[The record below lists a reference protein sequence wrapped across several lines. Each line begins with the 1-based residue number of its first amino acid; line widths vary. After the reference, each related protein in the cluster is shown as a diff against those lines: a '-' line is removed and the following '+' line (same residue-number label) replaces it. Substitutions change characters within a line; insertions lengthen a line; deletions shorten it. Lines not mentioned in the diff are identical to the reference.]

1 MMHRRAGI
9 TWLIGGAVVVLLVL
23 AGVDALR
30 SGRSEASPPTSL
42 TEILSPP
49 APTESSTQITPA
61 DTSVAETPVAE
72 TSTQSSV
79 PPQSMHIT
87 AQGGTPRHANY
98 AKAALAVCAAASS
111 ELFKRANATLLQSA
125 GWMGGKFSL
134 EEMEN
139 IWQWNSVAAKMETR
153 SLKRLDALPAPHAE
167 QKLISE
173 FFRAAEDERDLLRE
187 VAGAAAADYPELL
200 RVLGRKRVDATH
212 RKDGIVA
219 RISARWHLDPEPL
232 RACPLMLPA

>member
-1 MMHRRAGI
+1 MRTRI

-30 SGRSEASPPTSL
+30 SGNSGTSA
-42 TEILSPP
+42 PA
-49 APTESSTQITPA
+49 APTETRMQITA
-61 DTSVAETPVAE
+61 TDTSVAEM
-72 TSTQSSV
+72 STQSFLA
-79 PPQSMHIT
+79 PRPLM
-87 AQGGTPRHANY
+87 ARGGTPRHAKY
-98 AKAALAVCAAASS
+98 ARAALAVCASATS
-111 ELFKRANATLLQSA
+111 ELFRRANPQLLLSA
-125 GWMGGKFSL
+125 GWTNGHFSL

-153 SLKRLDALPAPHAE
+153 SLKRLEAIPAPHAE
-167 QKLISE
+167 EKLISE
-173 FFRAAEDERDLLRE
+173 FFRAAEDERDLLRK

-200 RVLGRKRVDATH
+200 GVLASKRVDATH

-219 RISARWHLDPEPL
+219 RISARWHLDPESL

>member
-1 MMHRRAGI
+1 MRTRI
-9 TWLIGGAVVVLLVL
+9 TWLISGAVVVLLVL

-30 SGRSEASPPTSL
+30 SGRSETSPPTSL
-42 TEILSPP
+42 TEIFSPP

-79 PPQSMHIT
+79 PPQPMHVT

-98 AKAALAVCAAASS
+98 ARAALAVCASATS
-111 ELFKRANATLLQSA
+111 ELFRRVRPELLQSA
-125 GWMGGKFSL
+125 GWTGGHFSL

-139 IWQWNSVAAKMETR
+139 IWQWNSVAAKIETR
-153 SLKRLDALPAPHAE
+153 SLRRLEALPAPNAE
-167 QKLISE
+167 RKLISQ
-173 FFRAAEDERDLLRE
+173 FFRAAEGERDLLRD

-200 RVLGRKRVDATH
+200 GVLASKRVDATH
-212 RKDGIVA
+212 RKDEVVA
-219 RISARWHLDPEPL
+219 RLSGRWHLDPEPL
-232 RACPLMLPA
+232 QACPLMLPA

>member
-1 MMHRRAGI
+1 MRTRI

-30 SGRSEASPPTSL
+30 SGRSETSA
-42 TEILSPP
+42 PA
-49 APTESSTQITPA
+49 APTETSMQITA
-61 DTSVAETPVAE
+61 TDTSVAETSVAE
-72 TSTQSSV
+72 TSTQSFLA
-79 PPQSMHIT
+79 PRPLT
-87 AQGGTPRHANY
+87 AQGGTPRHAKY
-98 AKAALAVCAAASS
+98 ARAALAVCASASS
-111 ELFKRANATLLQSA
+111 ELFRRANPQLLRSA
-125 GWMGGKFSL
+125 GWTDGKFSL

-153 SLKRLDALPAPHAE
+153 SLKRLEALPAPHAE

-173 FFRAAEDERDLLRE
+173 FFRAAEDERNLLRE

-200 RVLGRKRVDATH
+200 RVLGSKRVDATH
-212 RKDGIVA
+212 RKDGIVV

>member
-1 MMHRRAGI
+1 MRTRI

-30 SGRSEASPPTSL
+30 SGRSETSAPTSL

-79 PPQSMHIT
+79 PPQPMHVT
-87 AQGGTPRHANY
+87 AQGGTPRHAKY
-98 AKAALAVCAAASS
+98 ARTALAVCASASS
-111 ELFKRANATLLQSA
+111 ELFRRARPELLQSA
-125 GWMGGKFSL
+125 GWTTGHFSL

-139 IWQWNSVAAKMETR
+139 IWQWNSLAAKIETR
-153 SLKRLDALPAPHAE
+153 SLRRLSPFP
-167 QKLISE
+167 
-173 FFRAAEDERDLLRE
+173 R
-187 VAGAAAADYPELL
+187 
-200 RVLGRKRVDATH
+200 RKPS
-212 RKDGIVA
+212 G
-219 RISARWHLDPEPL
+219 S
-232 RACPLMLPA
+232 

>member
-1 MMHRRAGI
+1 MRTRI

-30 SGRSEASPPTSL
+30 SGRSETSAPTSL

-79 PPQSMHIT
+79 PPQPMHVT
-87 AQGGTPRHANY
+87 AQGGTPRHAKY
-98 AKAALAVCAAASS
+98 ARAALAVCASASS
-111 ELFKRANATLLQSA
+111 ELFRRANPQLLRSA
-125 GWMGGKFSL
+125 GWTDGKFSL

-153 SLKRLDALPAPHAE
+153 SLKRLEALPAPHAE

-173 FFRAAEDERDLLRE
+173 FFRAAEDERNLLRE

-200 RVLGRKRVDATH
+200 RVLGSKRVDATH
-212 RKDGIVA
+212 RKDGIVV

>member
-1 MMHRRAGI
+1 MRTRI

-30 SGRSEASPPTSL
+30 SDRSETSAPTSL

-72 TSTQSSV
+72 TSTQSFLA
-79 PPQSMHIT
+79 PPPLT
-87 AQGGTPRHANY
+87 AQGGTPRHAKY
-98 AKAALAVCAAASS
+98 ARAALAVCASASS
-111 ELFKRANATLLQSA
+111 ELFRRANPSLLQSA
-125 GWMGGKFSL
+125 GWTGAPAFSL
-134 EEMEN
+134 EEMDN
-139 IWQWNSVAAKMETR
+139 IWEWNTVAAEIETR
-153 SLKRLDALPAPHAE
+153 SLRRLKSLPAPQTE
-167 QKLISE
+167 RKLISE
-173 FFRAAEDERDLLRE
+173 FFRAAENERDLLRK

-200 RVLGRKRVDATH
+200 GVLGSKRVDATH

-219 RISARWHLDPEPL
+219 RISARWHLDHDSL
-232 RACPLMLPA
+232 QACPLMLPA

>member
-1 MMHRRAGI
+1 MRTRI

-30 SGRSEASPPTSL
+30 SGRSETSA
-42 TEILSPP
+42 PA
-49 APTESSTQITPA
+49 APTETSMQITA
-61 DTSVAETPVAE
+61 TDTSVAETSVAE
-72 TSTQSSV
+72 TPTQSFLA
-79 PPQSMHIT
+79 PRPLT
-87 AQGGTPRHANY
+87 AQGGTPRHMNY
-98 AKAALAVCAAASS
+98 ARAALAVCASASS
-111 ELFKRANATLLQSA
+111 ELFRRANATLLQSA
-125 GWMGGKFSL
+125 GWTNGHFSL

-153 SLKRLDALPAPHAE
+153 SLKRLEAIPAPHAE

-173 FFRAAEDERDLLRE
+173 FFRAAEDERDLLRK

-200 RVLGRKRVDATH
+200 GVLASKRVDATH

-232 RACPLMLPA
+232 QACPLMLPA